1 MECNSYFE
9 QHFSVDEAFQEMI
22 HYANIT
28 AQVGGT
34 FISIWHNFSL
44 GSDPMWKD
52 WKEMYEMFCQ
62 RQFIALKS

>member
-1 MECNSYFE
+1 
-9 QHFSVDEAFQEMI
+9 MI

-44 GSDPMWKD
+44 GSDPMWKG
-52 WKEMYEMFCQ
+52 WKEMYEKFFEGQCH
-62 RQFIALKS
+62 IKSNE